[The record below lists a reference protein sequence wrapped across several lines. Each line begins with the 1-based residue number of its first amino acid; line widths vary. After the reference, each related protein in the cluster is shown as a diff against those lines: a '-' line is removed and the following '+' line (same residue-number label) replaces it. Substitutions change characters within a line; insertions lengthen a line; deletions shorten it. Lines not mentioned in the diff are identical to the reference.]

1 MLAGQR
7 GIMLIGLA
15 FSCRQSSETDSGE
28 DNWDAGGRWS
38 FGEGECLSGPG
49 VSQGGRERGTSCG
62 WPLVSITKH
71 LHMFTYI
78 YCIQGNIWPRF
89 IFTPFSPISSGWIL
103 WPGKVFLNFFFNYF
117 NQKHRHVLAN
127 FWWGEI
133 VCRCKRV
140 KTKLGWKLPVYR
152 YTLYTVSMIG
162 VGNTS
167 ELSRSL
173 EENFHGLPCH
183 TNKTL
188 CIYFYYK
195 QTKNT
200 LLINENTMYWC
211 LFYFSYDALGLHSF
225 IPCVFSFSGEM
236 IPLNQYGRQQSWP
249 WRGWVVI

>member
-71 LHMFTYI
+71 LHMFTVYKE
-78 YCIQGNIWPRF
+78 
-89 IFTPFSPISSGWIL
+89 IFDPVLFSPLSPPSAVGEFYDQAKFSLI
-103 WPGKVFLNFFFNYF
+103 FFFNYF
-117 NQKHRHVLAN
+117 NQKHRHVWAN

-140 KTKLGWKLPVYR
+140 KTKLGWKLP
-152 YTLYTVSMIG
+152 
-162 VGNTS
+162 
-167 ELSRSL
+167 
-173 EENFHGLPCH
+173 
-183 TNKTL
+183 
-188 CIYFYYK
+188 CI
-195 QTKNT
+195 Q
-200 LLINENTMYWC
+200 
-211 LFYFSYDALGLHSF
+211 H
-225 IPCVFSFSGEM
+225 
-236 IPLNQYGRQQSWP
+236 P
-249 WRGWVVI
+249 W